1 MQEMNTMREN
11 TQAVPD
17 LRYGDRTAQDQAKR
31 KAFAA
36 NPAAAVAEPR
46 SAVEEALA
54 SLVSEINEC
63 HFQADTLI
71 SSISTAMSA
80 DSGVSADLP
89 ARPVMAS
96 ELAERIQSAADSLR
110 VLRDKLVDSRYRVT
124 L

>member
-1 MQEMNTMREN
+1 MQK
-11 TQAVPD
+11 QACDVIED
-17 LRYGDRTAQDQAKR
+17 RYANRRSEQDQAKC

-36 NPAAAVAEPR
+36 NQAAAVAEPK
-46 SAVEEALA
+46 SAVEEAMA
-54 SLVSEINEC
+54 SLVNEISEC
-63 HFQADTLI
+63 HFQTEMLI

-80 DSGVSADLP
+80 DSGASADRP
-89 ARPVMAS
+89 SRPVMAS